1 MILIV
6 KVNIIYSNK
15 DKSFVDT
22 FCLNLF
28 PKEWI

>member
-22 FCLNLF
+22 FCLNLS